1 MDSEIQN
8 VRNPVSRGDWTLFVR
23 SKVPADCM
31 RWAQCDLLDQIDWE
45 EMGTY
50 QSKQFDIDFPYY
62 RNKEKKIIV
71 VKGKSSI
78 KWSTYFWCVKRGQ
91 YFGAIESSP
100 FSITLKLDFTMP
112 TQ

>member
-31 RWAQCDLLDQIDWE
+31 RWAQCDLLDQVDWE

-71 VKGKSSI
+71 VKGKVEYVFLVRKAGSI
-78 KWSTYFWCVKRGQ
+78 FWSH
-91 YFGAIESSP
+91 
-100 FSITLKLDFTMP
+100 
-112 TQ
+112 

>member
-1 MDSEIQN
+1 MDSEIQ
-8 VRNPVSRGDWTLFVR
+8 NPVSRGDWTLFVR

-31 RWAQCDLLDQIDWE
+31 NWPQCDLLDQVDWE

-71 VKGKSSI
+71 VKVLDESPKDPVRLNRAIQELSASLSI
-78 KWSTYFWCVKRGQ
+78 KKILYTVNPS
-91 YFGAIESSP
+91 
-100 FSITLKLDFTMP
+100 
-112 TQ
+112 